1 MIYQAVTG
9 DSEATVP
16 QWSIKVTAG
25 IAIILISLLNL
36 ISPTAGTHSAVVL
49 TTIKIGSLVFVA
61 VLGLI
66 YFIRHGP
73 GPAFTGNIFAGSS
86 KEPGSYATA
95 LYLGL
100 WAFDGW
106 DQCSVGAPQF
116 GT

>member
-1 MIYQAVTG
+1 
-9 DSEATVP
+9 
-16 QWSIKVTAG
+16 
-25 IAIILISLLNL
+25 
-36 ISPTAGTHSAVVL
+36 VVL

-61 VLGLI
+61 VLGLV
-66 YFIRHGP
+66 YFIRNGP

-106 DQCSVGAPQF
+106 DQCSVGKLCLH
-116 GT
+116 G